1 MRLLSVCWV
10 FATFVLPGDIC
21 SIFLLLQLRFLG
33 IRRWLFGRTRVI
45 LQTLSFFLFFWN
57 SEELWGY
64 YLFVECLPFLFFQG
78 NICGIFLLLQIR
90 FLGIRRW
97 LFGRT
102 RVILKI
108 LVFFSFFSNS
118 EELWG
123 YCLFVECLLLFFCQ
137 RYIFGVFFFLE
148 LRFLK
153 TRRRRF
159 WKKVAFKIFVFFK
172 FQLRGYRLF
181 IKDLRSIF
189 SFTVKIFE
197 N

>member
-45 LQTLSFFLFFWN
+45 LQTLRFFSFFWN

-64 YLFVECLPFLFFQG
+64 YLFVGCLPFLFFQG
-78 NICGIFLLLQIR
+78 NICSICLFLQLR

-102 RVILKI
+102 RVILET
-108 LVFFSFFSNS
+108 LVFFSFFL
-118 EELWG
+118 EFWG
-123 YCLFVECLLLFFCQ
+123 IMRLLSVCWVFATFVLPRKYLQYFPFVTIK
-137 RYIFGVFFFLE
+137 IFG
-148 LRFLK
+148 
-153 TRRRRF
+153 
-159 WKKVAFKIFVFFK
+159 
-172 FQLRGYRLF
+172 
-181 IKDLRSIF
+181 
-189 SFTVKIFE
+189 